1 MTANDDKNPAAG
13 GDTEKNNTPPAEPKA
28 PAAKGDAKAPA
39 ALKWYKV
46 KSGCI
51 NGVLHSA
58 KFPYV
63 QLTEDK
69 VKAYGKEYINPKGY
83 ATEKECPLEAE
94 SDED

>member
-1 MTANDDKNPAAG
+1 MTANEDKNPAAG
-13 GDTEKNNTPPAEPKA
+13 GEAEKNDKPAAEPKA
-28 PAAKGDAKAPA
+28 PAAKGDAKATA

-69 VKAYGKEYINPKGY
+69 VKAYGKEYIDPKGY
-83 ATEKECPLEAE
+83 ATEKECPIEE
-94 SDED
+94 KDED

>member
-1 MTANDDKNPAAG
+1 MTAEDTKTTQAAG
-13 GDTEKNNTPPAEPKA
+13 GDAATNDKAPTPPA
-28 PAAKGDAKAPA
+28 DAKAPA

-69 VKAYGKEYINPKGY
+69 VKAYGKEYIDPKGY
-83 ATEKECPLEAE
+83 ATEKECPIEE
-94 SDED
+94 KDED